1 MRLSDPSL
9 HGERWIDLGYEL
21 VGRRD
26 GLAHL
31 RWTPT
36 ERLAN
41 PLGFVHGGYVAV
53 VVDDTCG
60 VAVSSLL
67 REFRPFPTASL
78 HLDFYRGVRLGET
91 VDCHG
96 AVTRVGRHVTFA
108 ETSLYVDERLVA
120 RGGCVF
126 AAEMAD
132 AGPVGFS
139 ADPGPPAVDLRRRT
153 DSSTAPDTDPSG
165 PRSDP
170 SPG

>member
-1 MRLSDPSL
+1 VRLSDPSL

-36 ERLAN
+36 QQLAN
-41 PLGFVHGGYVAV
+41 PMGFVHGGYVAV

-67 REFRPFPTASL
+67 PELRPFPTASL
-78 HLDFYRGVRLGET
+78 HLDFYRGMRVGET

-96 AVTRVGRHVTFA
+96 TVTRVGRHVTFA
-108 ETSLYVDERLVA
+108 ETSLYVGERLVA
-120 RGGCVF
+120 RGRCVF

-132 AGPVGFS
+132 TGALGFS
-139 ADPGPPAVDLRRRT
+139 ADPGPPAVDLRRRV
-153 DSSTAPDTDPSG
+153 DPATTEAD
-165 PRSDP
+165 PRP
-170 SPG
+170 PG